1 MTAMADSAPA
11 PKRKVNPLL
20 WAGLA
25 LMGCALAWC
34 LSYYSQWQGLQF
46 LDIKLACLNGDT
58 MECTNFQDFIGPSTI
73 PVYSPFAWYAGIGL
87 TLVGLYLTRRQ
98 RV

>member
-1 MTAMADSAPA
+1 MTAMADTGPA
-11 PKRKVNPLL
+11 KRKIHPLL
-20 WAGLA
+20 LAGLA
-25 LMGCALAWC
+25 VMGCAVVWL
-34 LSYYSQWQGLQF
+34 LSYYSQWQGLSY
-46 LDIKLACLNGDT
+46 LDIKLACLGGDT
-58 MECTNFQDFIGPSTI
+58 MECTNFQDFIGPSAV